1 VELPG
6 AIKDSFNFREAGTTV
21 RTEIVAGATTFAAL
35 SYIIF
40 VQPAVLA
47 RAGMDFGAV
56 MTATCLASA
65 IATVL
70 LGAWA
75 NYPIAVAPAM
85 GHNFFFV
92 SVVTQLGV
100 PWPVALGADF
110 LAGAIFVL
118 LAAVRFREAI
128 IDAVPACL
136 KAAIPVGIGLL
147 IAFVG
152 MQWGGIVVANP
163 GSLVRLGRLTS
174 PPALLTLAGFLLIAV
189 LHLRRVPGAI
199 LIGEAGRP
207 DRAGQESVGRHP
219 QHRGDSVCDEER
231 TALSG

>member
-1 VELPG
+1 
-6 AIKDSFNFREAGTTV
+6 
-21 RTEIVAGATTFAAL
+21 
-35 SYIIF
+35 
-40 VQPAVLA
+40 
-47 RAGMDFGAV
+47 MDFGAV

-65 IATVL
+65 FATALMGL
-70 LGAWA
+70 LA

-110 LAGAIFVL
+110 LTGALFVL
-118 LAAVRFREAI
+118 LAGFRFREAI

-152 MQWGGIVVANP
+152 MQWGGIIVANP
-163 GSLVRLGRLTS
+163 GSLVRLGQLTAPS
-174 PPALLTLAGFLLIAV
+174 TLLTLAGFLLI
-189 LHLRRVPGAI
+189 
-199 LIGEAGRP
+199 
-207 DRAGQESVGRHP
+207 
-219 QHRGDSVCDEER
+219 
-231 TALSG
+231 